1 MSDEVED
8 GAGVGGGDGAEEVG
22 AVEVTGVEE
31 VGGLPAGLKGVIAE
45 REYLRGQAGLE
56 EVGFVRGEEM
66 GGR

>member
-1 MSDEVED
+1 MSDEIED
-8 GAGVGGGDGAEEVG
+8 GAGVGGGDGAEKVG

-31 VGGLPAGLKGVIAE
+31 VGGLSAGFKGVISE

-56 EVGFVRGEEM
+56 EGGFVRGEM